1 MMDKSV
7 LGFVARGG
15 AVSKQQE
22 VVHRIRRISRGTP
35 FAIRR
40 WARRFGPSV
49 ANKAV
54 RALVASGEVVRMQR
68 GVYVRPG
75 VHPVLGA
82 VTPAPEAAVRV
93 AARARGQRLE
103 IGGPEAAR
111 RFGLT
116 TQVPMQT
123 TFLTSGRSRIVV
135 VGRRSVRLE
144 HVSDAYLAHAGTPAG
159 AALSALRHVG
169 RDGLTPEVVERVLD
183 RLDAPNRRRLM
194 RSARRLPP
202 TLARALGAV
211 RDAPRGR
218 SA

>member
-1 MMDKSV
+1 M
-7 LGFVARGG
+7 
-15 AVSKQQE
+15 SKQQE
-22 VVHRIRRISRGTP
+22 VVHRIRRISHGTP

-40 WARRFGPSV
+40 WARRYGPSV

-68 GVYVRPG
+68 GVYVRPRA
-75 VHPVLGA
+75 HPVLGPI
-82 VTPAPEAAVRV
+82 TPAPEAAVRV

-123 TFLTSGRSRIVV
+123 TFLTSGRSRTIA
-135 VGRRSVRLE
+135 VGRRTVRLE
-144 HVSDAYLAHAGTPAG
+144 HVPNAYLAHAGTPAG

-169 RDGLTPEVVERVLD
+169 RDGLTPEVVERVLG
-183 RLDAPNRRRLM
+183 RLDARNRRRLM

-202 TLARALGAV
+202 ALSRTLGAV
-211 RDAPRGR
+211 GDTPHGLGA
-218 SA
+218 

>member
-1 MMDKSV
+1 
-7 LGFVARGG
+7 
-15 AVSKQQE
+15 
-22 VVHRIRRISRGTP
+22 
-35 FAIRR
+35 
-40 WARRFGPSV
+40 
-49 ANKAV
+49 
-54 RALVASGEVVRMQR
+54 MQR
-68 GVYVRPG
+68 GVYVRPRA
-75 VHPVLGA
+75 HPVLGN

-123 TFLTSGRSRIVV
+123 TFLTSGRSRIFA

-144 HVSDAYLAHAGTPAG
+144 HVSDTYLAHAGTPAG

-202 TLARALGAV
+202 TLAHALGAV

>member
-1 MMDKSV
+1 M
-7 LGFVARGG
+7 
-15 AVSKQQE
+15 SKQQE
-22 VVHRIRRISRGTP
+22 VINRIRRISRGTP

-40 WARRFGPSV
+40 WARRYGPSV

-75 VHPVLGA
+75 VHPVLGT

-103 IGGPEAAR
+103 IGGPESAR

-123 TFLTSGRSRIVV
+123 TFLTSGRSRIVA
-135 VGRRSVRLE
+135 VGRRAIRLE

-169 RDGLTPEVVERVLD
+169 RDGLTPEVVERVLG
-183 RLDAPNRRRLM
+183 RLDAPNRRRLV

-218 SA
+218 GA

>member
-1 MMDKSV
+1 M
-7 LGFVARGG
+7 
-15 AVSKQQE
+15 SKQLE
-22 VVHRIRRISRGTP
+22 LVNRIRRISRGTP
-35 FAIRR
+35 FAVRR
-40 WARRFGPSV
+40 WAERYGPSV

-54 RALVASGEVVRMQR
+54 RALVASGEVVRLQR
-68 GVYVRPG
+68 GVYVRPRA
-75 VHPVLGA
+75 HPVLGA
-82 VTPAPEAAVRV
+82 VMPAPEAAVRV

-123 TFLTSGRSRIVV
+123 TFLTSGRSRTVE
-135 VGRRSVRLE
+135 VGRRLIRLE
-144 HVSDAYLAHAGTPAG
+144 HVSDAYLAHVGTPAG

-169 RDGLTPEVVERVLD
+169 QDALTPEVVERVLG

-202 TLARALGAV
+202 RLARALGTVAE
-211 RDAPRGR
+211 ASSGRG
-218 SA
+218 A